1 MIDVCSPIAGTPVA
15 SVATTDD
22 AEVSVTSKTLNA
34 PSSFPVGR
42 PSHSQSSE
50 VDTPTLIVHPLR
62 GPAMVKAL
70 SILSDK
76 AKMHAEMHPIRITSV
91 FYDSNPVN
99 WTKREVIYM

>member
-1 MIDVCSPIAGTPVA
+1 MIDVCIPIAGTPA
-15 SVATTDD
+15 TSIATTDD
-22 AEVSVTSKTLNA
+22 AEVSVTSKILNV

-70 SILSDK
+70 SILNEK
-76 AKMHAEMHPIRITSV
+76 AKMHAKMHPIRITSL
-91 FYDSNPVN
+91 FGD
-99 WTKREVIYM
+99 